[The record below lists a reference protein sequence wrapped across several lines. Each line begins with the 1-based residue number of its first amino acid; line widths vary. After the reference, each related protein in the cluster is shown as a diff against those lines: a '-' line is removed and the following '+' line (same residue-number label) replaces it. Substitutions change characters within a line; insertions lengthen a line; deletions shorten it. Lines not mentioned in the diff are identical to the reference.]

1 MIDTKRI
8 SGQMREL
15 GLSSFQLA
23 VAAGVR
29 QPLVEGIMNGRCT
42 DPEKLKAICDA
53 LDLDLDEITTTEKQS

>member
-29 QPLVEGIMNGRCT
+29 QPLVESIMQGRCT
-42 DPEKLKAICDA
+42 DPEKLKAVCEA
-53 LDLDLDEITTTEKQS
+53 LDLDVNEIEVKE

>member
-1 MIDTKRI
+1 M
-8 SGQMREL
+8 
-15 GLSSFQLA
+15 SSFQLA

-42 DPEKLKAICDA
+42 DPEKLKAVCDA